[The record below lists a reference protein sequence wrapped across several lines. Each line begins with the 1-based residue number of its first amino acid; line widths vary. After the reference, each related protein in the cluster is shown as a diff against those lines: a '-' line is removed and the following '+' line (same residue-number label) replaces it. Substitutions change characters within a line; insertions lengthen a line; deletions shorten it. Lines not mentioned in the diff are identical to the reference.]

1 MKKILA
7 ILMLTGLLVASLGGA
22 AAAGKKAKPSTF
34 FLHGRGPVAE
44 AYLYET
50 WLDDLYMEMNTDEP
64 TAAEPSSIFVTNYMR
79 GPNTDCDGNGL
90 LPVWK
95 GDFVGKHKGN
105 VTVSLHTVAT
115 PATEL
120 VVSLYADATGTCST
134 DGTPGVS
141 EPVEAPKPVAQE
153 TVAVTPGPGLTE
165 VTFKNVKFKAVS
177 NALLQLHIPT
187 LSTPGQIRVLFDSTE
202 FPSSVTF
209 NAK

>member
-1 MKKILA
+1 MKKILG
-7 ILMLTGLLVASLGGA
+7 LMLITGLLVSSLGTA
-22 AAAGKKAKPSTF
+22 AVAGKTAAPSTY

-44 AYLYET
+44 AYINET
-50 WLDDLYMEMNTDEP
+50 WVDSLYMEMDTEEP
-64 TAAEPSSIFVTNYMR
+64 TAAEPSSMFVTNYMR

-105 VTVSLHTVAT
+105 VTVTLHTVAT

-120 VVSLYADATGTCST
+120 VISLYADATGTCSSA
-134 DGTPGVS
+134 GTPGVS
-141 EPVEAPKPVAQE
+141 EPTEAPKPVAQE
-153 TVAVTPGPGLTE
+153 TVAVTPGPGVTE
-165 VTFKNVKFKAVS
+165 VTFKNVKFKALS
-177 NALLQLHIPT
+177 NALLQLHIPN
-187 LSTPGQIRVLFDSTE
+187 LSTPGQVRVLFDSTE